1 MDFVAERDPEG
12 GELVLEEAREEVVRL
27 VTHPVEEV
35 KRLERV
41 ADEGESAATPLILAV
56 GVTAFLA
63 VVVAIVMIV
72 LFLVYYNA

>member
-1 MDFVAERDPEG
+1 MELMAERDPEG
-12 GELVLEEAREEVVRL
+12 GELILEEAREEVVRL

-63 VVVAIVMIV
+63 LVLAIVLAV
-72 LFLVYYNA
+72 VFFAYYDA